1 MLECITFKLIGVL
14 RNLMKREFKNYK
26 ERLRE
31 NKIKKKNKMKIHLKL
46 LVKTIIVIQTIRIKI
61 IKQNNSNNNNK

>member
-1 MLECITFKLIGVL
+1 
-14 RNLMKREFKNYK
+14 MKREFKNYK
-26 ERLRE
+26 ERQRE
-31 NKIKKKNKMKIHLKL
+31 NKIKMKTHLKL